1 MRQIMVILLLLL
13 CTMTVVAQDTDDDI
27 SPELEAFLEQVEVDT
42 ETLRELVATT
52 DIVLDF
58 PTRTD
63 VIDFL
68 NIQFA
73 EYYTE
78 EVVAADTAFYRAF
91 GLIPDDYDL
100 VSEIAELYGAQVA
113 GYYDPETQIMN
124 VILSSGEAPEDD
136 LPFLD
141 RIIFAHEYV
150 HALQDQYF
158 DLDAFYVEVEDGDN
172 VDVILARQ
180 ALVEGDAT
188 FIMNN
193 YTRFVV
199 ENDPLSAL
207 ADLGMQ
213 LASLGDAAIPAD
225 TPHVI
230 QQELTFPYLTGEA
243 FVRAIFEDGGWD
255 AVNALY
261 TDNPPQST
269 EHILH
274 PETFLD
280 GDMPIIV
287 ELADNSDALGTDWQ
301 IMDSGV
307 FGEFY
312 LLEWLYTSGMSRV
325 DRSAGAEG
333 WGGDRYIVYQNGDDL
348 AYELKIVWDDA
359 DEAEEFY
366 LETLLAFGDGLFE
379 LETPS
384 EYDMSAPFCWSG
396 ESALCIMI
404 EDDTTTITQA
414 PSQELAMILLEAE

>member
-1 MRQIMVILLLLL
+1 MRQTIVMLILLL
-13 CTMTVVAQDTDDDI
+13 CTVSVFAQDEGDI
-27 SPELEAFLEQVEVDT
+27 SPELETFIELVEGET
-42 ETLRELVATT
+42 ETLRELESQA
-52 DIVLDF
+52 DIALAF
-58 PTRTD
+58 PTRAD

-68 NIQFA
+68 TIQFD
-73 EYYTE
+73 EYFTDD
-78 EVVAADTAFYRAF
+78 VIVSDTAFYRAF

-100 VSEIAELYGAQVA
+100 VSEIAELYGVQVA
-113 GYYDPETQIMN
+113 GYYDPETQVMN

-136 LPFLD
+136 LPFLY

-158 DLDAFYVEVEDGDN
+158 DLDTFYAEVEEGDN

-188 FIMNN
+188 FVMNN
-193 YTRFVV
+193 YTRFLVQ
-199 ENDPLSAL
+199 NDPLSAL

-213 LASLGDAAIPAD
+213 LATLGDAAIPAD

-230 QQELTFPYLTGEA
+230 QQELTFPYLTGEG
-243 FVRAIFEDGGWD
+243 FVREVYEQGGWD

-274 PETFLD
+274 PERFLD
-280 GDMPIIV
+280 GDMPITV
-287 ELADNSDALGTDWQ
+287 TLSDNSEALGDDW
-301 IMDSGV
+301 IVADSGV

-312 LLEWLYTSGMSRV
+312 LLEWLFTSGMSRS
-325 DRSAGAEG
+325 DRSDGAEG
-333 WGGDRYIVYQNGDDL
+333 WGGDRYFVYQNGDDL
-348 AYELKIVWDDA
+348 AFELKIVWDDS

-366 LETLLAFGDGLFE
+366 LETLLAFGDSFFN

-384 EYDMSAPFCWSG
+384 EYDMTEAFCWSA

-404 EDDTTTITQA
+404 EDDTTTIAQA
-414 PSQELAMILLEAE
+414 PTEVDAMVLLETD